1 MKWLAPLI
9 LCSSLSAQADLL
21 QALQAYEKKDYQTA
35 QAKFNELLP
44 FGNELASFNLAVM
57 ALNGEGQPK
66 DRIKAL
72 AYLMLAIELNH
83 PDAAATFSQL
93 SAKSTPAEL
102 AAAQQQFQQLQPQ
115 VVIAQYQSEMGA
127 DEVFS
132 QPEPV
137 KYAPPTYPRDAAIK
151 GLSGYVTIRILVG
164 RDGKIAAVDT
174 LDAYPKK
181 VFEKAAI
188 AAMKKWRYQA
198 DGKLHVHQ
206 FQLTFALDNGL
217 NLAKVDK
224 MNQDYQ
230 LWDMAV
236 AGSSQHQWVLGTLLQ
251 MATVKSG
258 NQFIFDEKL
267 PLSDKLELDFFK
279 EQPKVTAAFED
290 FYGYAKV
297 SVNEQGIITQVHTFQ
312 PDAKNKQPEL
322 LGLQLTGQV
331 VAGQYNLLASPKQ
344 STRSIR
350 INRLQPAPIS
360 LSSRFWWSEAAKN
373 GDPDAQRVMATF
385 NKDWEQ
391 HLINQQDA
399 EVMAWSGAKL
409 LLAGKRQQGLQ
420 LLDQAIAKDYP
431 LASVIKKHFI

>member
-1 MKWLAPLI
+1 
-9 LCSSLSAQADLL
+9 
-21 QALQAYEKKDYQTA
+21 
-35 QAKFNELLP
+35 
-44 FGNELASFNLAVM
+44 
-57 ALNGEGQPK
+57 
-66 DRIKAL
+66 
-72 AYLMLAIELNH
+72 
-83 PDAAATFSQL
+83 
-93 SAKSTPAEL
+93 
-102 AAAQQQFQQLQPQ
+102 
-115 VVIAQYQSEMGA
+115 
-127 DEVFS
+127 
-132 QPEPV
+132 
-137 KYAPPTYPRDAAIK
+137 
-151 GLSGYVTIRILVG
+151 
-164 RDGKIAAVDT
+164 
-174 LDAYPKK
+174 
-181 VFEKAAI
+181 
-188 AAMKKWRYQA
+188 
-198 DGKLHVHQ
+198 VHQ
-206 FQLTFALDNGL
+206 LQLTFALDNGL

-224 MNQDYQ
+224 LIQDYQ

-279 EQPKVTAAFED
+279 EQPKVTAAFDD

-322 LGLQLTGQV
+322 LGLQLTGHV
-331 VAGQYNLLASPKQ
+331 VAGQYHLSASPTQ
-344 STRSIR
+344 PTRSIR

-399 EVMAWSGAKL
+399 EAMAWAGTKL

-420 LLDQAIAKDYP
+420 LLDQAIAKNYP
-431 LASVIKKHFI
+431 LASVLKKHLI